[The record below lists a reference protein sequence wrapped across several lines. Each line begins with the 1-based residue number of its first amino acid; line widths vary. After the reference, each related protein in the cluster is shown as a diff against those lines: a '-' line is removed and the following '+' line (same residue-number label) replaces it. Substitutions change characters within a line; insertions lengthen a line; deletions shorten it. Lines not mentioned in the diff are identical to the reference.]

1 MENTLDNL
9 SDLNEQ
15 KARVVTR
22 LIAFNLG
29 ANLND
34 RADVQRLSEIIS
46 ELEDLTRRINVMIGR
61 LMQSSLSQSEQP
73 RSRTSSMGSP
83 RNQNRSSFS

>member
-1 MENTLDNL
+1 MENTWDNL

-22 LIAFNLG
+22 LIAFNQG
-29 ANLND
+29 ADLDD
-34 RADVQRLSEIIS
+34 RADVQHLREIIT
-46 ELEDLTRRINVMIGR
+46 ELEDLTRRINVMIGC
-61 LMQSSLSQSEQP
+61 LMQSSLSPSNQP

-83 RNQNRSSFS
+83 RNPNRQSFS

>member
-1 MENTLDNL
+1 MDNTWDNL
-9 SDLNEQ
+9 SNLNEQ

-22 LIAFNLG
+22 FIEFNRS
-29 ANLND
+29 ADLND
-34 RADVQRLSEIIS
+34 TADVRRLSGIIH

-61 LMQSSLSQSEQP
+61 LMQSSLSQSNQP

-83 RNQNRSSFS
+83 RSQSFS